1 MVLTGDVST
10 HVRGP
15 RRKNLAIA
23 AVVAAVVLGTAAW
36 VLVSRFNNEP
46 LWPMNVAYG
55 AGYYD
60 GTQLRKTDRDGSV
73 VADAIAGGCER
84 AARTAGK
91 KADDSPA
98 AWVRGCLDA
107 VQGKPS
113 NPNEA

>member
-1 MVLTGDVST
+1 MVLTGDLST

-15 RRKNLAIA
+15 RRKNLVIA
-23 AVVAAVVLGTAAW
+23 AVVAAVVLGTAAG
-36 VLVSRFNNEP
+36 LVIAKFNDKP
-46 LWPMNVAYG
+46 VWPMNVAYG

-60 GTQLRKTDRDGSV
+60 GSQLRKTDRDGSV
-73 VADAIAGGCER
+73 VAAAVAGGCER

-113 NPNEA
+113 TPNAT